1 MDAEGGRAMKEKQY
15 KYRIESYQLFEYQA
29 VEEHLER
36 MARRGW
42 QLEQVGNFF
51 WKYRRE
57 DPRETSYAVTYLPE
71 LSAFD
76 PEVTPAS
83 RTLDEYCEEAGWE
96 KVCDWTQMQIYRT
109 DQADSMILSC
119 DHCSPPLSQTCW
131 PLQSTSSQTLVLG
144 FSFLN
149 AGA

>member
-1 MDAEGGRAMKEKQY
+1 MKEKQY

-109 DQADSMILSC
+109 DQADPVRVC
-119 DHCSPPLSQTCW
+119 QVFC
-131 PLQSTSSQTLVLG
+131 V
-144 FSFLN
+144 SFLEKILW
-149 AGA
+149 GGEPPRL

>member
-1 MDAEGGRAMKEKQY
+1 MKEKLY
-15 KYRIESYQLFEYQA
+15 KYRMESYQLFEYQA
-29 VEEHLER
+29 LEEHLER

-57 DPRETSYAVTYLPE
+57 DPRATSYAVTYLPE

-76 PEVTPAS
+76 PEVTSAS

-109 DQADSMILSC
+109 DQTD
-119 DHCSPPLSQTCW
+119 PVPLETDEAVRLRTIRDYPKFCVN
-131 PLQSTSSQTLVLG
+131 LLCGVE
-144 FSFLN
+144 
-149 AGA
+149 